1 MNTME
6 LLSPQDLRRILKVSR
21 ATAYKIINS
30 GRLKVYRVGRL
41 VRIDPADLG
50 QYLQGRVEE
59 TATSASRRRK

>member
-21 ATAYKIINS
+21 ATAYKIIRS

-41 VRIDPADLG
+41 VRIAPADLG
-50 QYLQGRVEE
+50 RYLQGGAEE
-59 TATSASRRRK
+59 TDTSAPRRRK